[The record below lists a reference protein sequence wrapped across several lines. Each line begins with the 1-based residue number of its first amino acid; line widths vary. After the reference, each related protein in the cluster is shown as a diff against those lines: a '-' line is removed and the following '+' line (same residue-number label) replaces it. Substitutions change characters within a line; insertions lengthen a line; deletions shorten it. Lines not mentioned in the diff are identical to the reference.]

1 MAPTQL
7 KRAQL
12 IIERQVT
19 HMALLLDDLLDIAR
33 ITQGKLQLKKETLS
47 LSTWSM
53 PPLKRCARH
62 WTAKISNS
70 R

>member
-1 MAPTQL
+1 LRQ
-7 KRAQL
+7 AQL
-12 IIERQVT
+12 IVERQVT

-47 LSTWSM
+47 LIPWSM
-53 PPLKRCARH
+53 PPLKRCVRRWMAR
-62 WTAKISNS
+62 ISNS

>member
-1 MAPTQL
+1 MAPPGTGHSKPGIADPKIAPTKL

-33 ITQGKLQLKKETLS
+33 ITQGKLQLTGPE
-47 LSTWSM
+47 
-53 PPLKRCARH
+53 
-62 WTAKISNS
+62 
-70 R
+70 